1 MDTNTAFL
9 HDHVP
14 RFPVPYD
21 ILPPMSIQPYISA
34 SYPLI
39 LDVCLK
45 QEMVSAVCGILI
57 LNQVIKTELLTKFLW
72 DDGIFAGLRVVP
84 LLNKLLSI
92 RFAPDED
99 PFAVQECYRIG
110 AILYLAGIRSRF
122 GVDLPTRVYITKL
135 KMIMTAQNFISKMN
149 YSILLWVVLIG
160 GVQSYNMPAH
170 NWFVSATVDLVIKRE
185 GLTWDELMVIVR
197 EVLWIE
203 GLFEA
208 ECCEFRKEFSAE
220 LWRLH
225 HSMPSR

>member
-1 MDTNTAFL
+1 
-9 HDHVP
+9 
-14 RFPVPYD
+14 
-21 ILPPMSIQPYISA
+21 
-34 SYPLI
+34 
-39 LDVCLK
+39 
-45 QEMVSAVCGILI
+45 
-57 LNQVIKTELLTKFLW
+57 
-72 DDGIFAGLRVVP
+72 
-84 LLNKLLSI
+84 
-92 RFAPDED
+92 
-99 PFAVQECYRIG
+99 
-110 AILYLAGIRSRF
+110 
-122 GVDLPTRVYITKL
+122 
-135 KMIMTAQNFISKMN
+135 MTAQNFISKMN